1 MSQNQQG
8 QTPKS
13 RMQPVALIDYGAGNL
28 RSVEKALAA
37 VGAEVI
43 LTSSAEDIENARKV
57 ILPGVGAFG
66 DGMAGLQQRGLV
78 PTIHQVIQQG
88 KPFLGICLGMQLL
101 FESSEEASTVT
112 GLQVLPGRVY
122 RFSDPSLK
130 SIQTGWNQ
138 IHPLKDTVFLRG
150 VPSGSYTYFN
160 HGFYCMPTLQ
170 SDWAASTDY
179 GVNFASI
186 VARENVFGVQFH
198 PEKSQQLGLQI
209 LRNFVELVI

>member
-1 MSQNQQG
+1 
-8 QTPKS
+8 
-13 RMQPVALIDYGAGNL
+13 
-28 RSVEKALAA
+28 
-37 VGAEVI
+37 
-43 LTSSAEDIENARKV
+43 
-57 ILPGVGAFG
+57 
-66 DGMAGLQQRGLV
+66 
-78 PTIHQVIQQG
+78 
-88 KPFLGICLGMQLL
+88 
-101 FESSEEASTVT
+101 
-112 GLQVLPGRVY
+112 
-122 RFSDPSLK
+122 LK

-138 IHPLKDTVFLRG
+138 IHPSKNTVLLRD

-186 VARENVFGVQFH
+186 VARGNVFGVQFH